1 MKVYYKPFSWSEKT
15 LKNNGKYDMNW
26 MSKREESREQTA
38 KTKDKK

>member
-15 LKNNGKYDMNW
+15 LKNGKYDMNW